1 VQVAP
6 RSDGLPPPSSG
17 AAPAPTAAMPAHPLP
32 RPVDAPDAE
41 ARKEARRVS
50 LRQRLAGGLVDA
62 AAKPPLPVVSQV
74 RLVLALLLAALCI
87 LTAGGAMLLLMAWR
101 QEQTAGLLGSQADRL
116 WDVWDVLATVERY
129 VALTAVP
136 VGVVWVA
143 VAALNVRRATGRRRN
158 PIFAAVALLVSVA
171 GAWFAGREVVAE
183 AIDKDDWVGATAGIA
198 LQAVLI
204 AISLATME
212 RLADAAA
219 ARHRP
224 FRVAFVMTLGYLV
237 VLQTAGSLATIDR
250 TTEIDGWG
258 RTGALVLI
266 AALIQI
272 LAVLAFAEAGRAL
285 EEGTQHRYELR
296 HRFGESVL
304 LQAGL

>member
-1 VQVAP
+1 
-6 RSDGLPPPSSG
+6 L
-17 AAPAPTAAMPAHPLP
+17 
-32 RPVDAPDAE
+32 
-41 ARKEARRVS
+41 
-50 LRQRLAGGLVDA
+50 
-62 AAKPPLPVVSQV
+62 
-74 RLVLALLLAALCI
+74 
-87 LTAGGAMLLLMAWR
+87 
-101 QEQTAGLLGSQADRL
+101 
-116 WDVWDVLATVERY
+116 
-129 VALTAVP
+129 
-136 VGVVWVA
+136 
-143 VAALNVRRATGRRRN
+143 
-158 PIFAAVALLVSVA
+158 
-171 GAWFAGREVVAE
+171 AGREVVAE
-183 AIDKDDWVGATAGIA
+183 ALDKDDWVGATAGIA

-224 FRVAFVMTLGYLV
+224 FRVAFAMTLGYLV

-258 RTGALVLI
+258 RAGALVLI

-272 LAVLAFAEAGRAL
+272 LAVLAFTEAGRAL